1 MKHAKLFL
9 FLVAA
14 LASAAS
20 LQAGDTTY
28 SQHGTVIRTR
38 THWEQSERV
47 HGWATPFIYIGR
59 ACDTFLHAPQ
69 IFAEGIMGD
78 RALVNH
84 RGVLGPKEEPV
95 EDRIISPAD

>member
-1 MKHAKLFL
+1 MKYPKLSLFL
-9 FLVAA
+9 AA
-14 LASAAS
+14 VLGSAAS

-28 SQHGTVIRTR
+28 SQHTVVRTR
-38 THWEQSERV
+38 AHWEESQRV
-47 HGWATPFIYIGR
+47 HGWATPFVYIGR

-84 RGVLGPKEEPV
+84 RGILGPKEEPV